1 MRRRALVAVA
11 LLSATLAP
19 ASGCASAGGGSA
31 AGTAGGAA
39 ATTFPGTTE
48 APSDTLPSGFGS
60 LRQDAVSVEL
70 VSGDLLLRITPL
82 DPAVIRLTA
91 PDTESR
97 LAATL
102 ERAGGHRPRTT
113 AILVTAYTEAPA
125 AAFEP
130 RDVRLDLRGR
140 RLPILDVRPISPE
153 WGTGQLRQR
162 TQVSAVYRFEG
173 EVRWMEE
180 GPRFE
185 YLNTSSEA
193 WRGILPTLDVER
205 ARVRARARG
214 G

>member
-1 MRRRALVAVA
+1 MTGGRGAAGSFVVGAAVLA
-11 LLSATLAP
+11 AGACAGAAPGEPGGGPVSAAFPGAEAAP
-19 ASGCASAGGGSA
+19 ADS
-31 AGTAGGAA
+31 
-39 ATTFPGTTE
+39 
-48 APSDTLPSGFGS
+48 LPSGFGS
-60 LRQDAVSVEL
+60 LRQDAVSIEIL
-70 VSGDLLLRITPL
+70 AGDTRIRITPL
-82 DPAVIRLTA
+82 DPEVMRLTA

-102 ERAGGHRPRTT
+102 ERAGGAQDRTT

-130 RDVRLDLRGR
+130 RDVRLEVRGR
-140 RLPILDVRPISPE
+140 RLPIRDVRPISPE

-162 TQVSAVYRFEG
+162 TPVSAVYRFDG
-173 EVRWMEE
+173 EVRWLEE

-185 YLNTSSEA
+185 YLDRSSDA